1 MTHTNSLIIKAG
13 CRLKYAQAVVLA
25 LFTVLGC
32 LLTPYAYAAVQMGG
46 HMDFVLSTG
55 RTIRV
60 FPEAMN
66 MSPINPGNILPKR
79 QKVNTRPPGGD
90 PCKALEGEYNKRVGR
105 REQIK
110 KAAKTRKPVKPKW
123 LRTTPT
129 LRNVNFRRE
138 LFRNNKPAGWYYLPA
153 EPRISFKDDTP
164 EATFI
169 KFITDETTEAGGAEG
184 GLFHLMVTYGLT
196 KEEESELADVL
207 KEAVPGAQL
216 KGMVDLEP
224 SKNGENF
231 IVTSGTLS
239 DEGFAPS
246 GVLSSGR
253 APSFPG
259 AKAAIAGRLSSLG
272 AQLMEA
278 SFENSTTDLSVTFA
292 YDYIVKTQ
300 AYKAEVRIDMD
311 RIQDIQDCALQT
323 RDKTV
328 TKYTEGLVKKVGR
341 WLLGGK
347 KKQNKVR
354 ISERDL
360 QQDYET
366 LISLGAVEIRIDQNL
381 PDADVSI
388 IEASLMDMAMQ
399 AFTSMQQSFAT
410 SQELQAQRSADESD
424 VDSDG
429 AKRRAND
436 KSRSTDYTYYEVKRK
451 QVRQTGVQTFKIE
464 KGVALYRTHSM
475 TGNIGGFIRDYK
487 DQIYDE
493 RLLNDPFFRR
503 GMITVDI
510 DTEALELFEANMINN
525 ASVKVIVPFSGDPY
539 VNGDVFTRGDIASG
553 GIVKTFTFATR
564 GSNQTSK
571 NCVFKYVESWSL
583 KGGGK
588 WPTRAREKCAKEM
601 AVTLVPPIQTRR
613 IDVEA
618 DLSEMAE
625 LGIRGADVILRYKQ
639 YGKDQQDTAR
649 FRVAKGEAY
658 VEQTIFVD
666 KENTSVDY
674 KIVLT
679 HRDKGKFST
688 KWAALED
695 DFVYANLSGLPL
707 STLEE
712 IRQKVP
718 EIKEIIDEVKGLLEG
733 TGE

>member
-110 KAAKTRKPVKPKW
+110 KAAKTRQPVKPKW

-564 GSNQTSK
+564 GTNQTSK

-601 AVTLVPPIQTRR
+601 AVSLVPPIQTRR

>member
-347 KKQNKVR
+347 KKQNNVR

>member
-564 GSNQTSK
+564 GTNQTSK

>member
-564 GSNQTSK
+564 GTNQTSK

-601 AVTLVPPIQTRR
+601 AVSLVPPIQTRR

>member
-110 KAAKTRKPVKPKW
+110 KAAKTRQPVKPKW

-196 KEEESELADVL
+196 KEEERELADVL

-564 GSNQTSK
+564 GTNQTSK

-601 AVTLVPPIQTRR
+601 AVSLVPPIQTRR